1 MSAPDIHLRALEP
14 EDLQLLYEIEND
26 PELRATSTLGAPC
39 SRYAL
44 KQYIAQAGSIHETGQ
59 LRLIIEIQEP
69 SSPPTAAGTI
79 DLTNYSP
86 VDARAE
92 VGITILK
99 PFRGQGIALAALSA
113 LEAYTTL
120 HLRVHS
126 LYAIVSQANQP
137 SHNLFVRAGFAPV
150 ATLPHWLYRSRG
162 YQDATLLQ
170 KIF

>member
-1 MSAPDIHLRALEP
+1 MSAPHIQLRPLEP

-39 SRYAL
+39 SRYAI

-59 LRLIIEIQEP
+59 LRLIIQTQEP
-69 SSPPTAAGTI
+69 PSTPTSAGTV

-92 VGITILK
+92 VGITLLK
-99 PFRGQGIALAALSA
+99 PFRGKGIALAALTR
-113 LEAYTTL
+113 LEAYAATY
-120 HLRVHS
+120 LRIHS
-126 LYAIVSQANQP
+126 LYAIVPQANQP
-137 SHNLFVRAGFAPV
+137 SRNLFVRAGFAPV
-150 ATLPHWLYRSRG
+150 ATLPHWLYRSQN
-162 YQDATLLQ
+162 YEDAILLQ